1 MNTSIFKNIDTEEKA
16 YWLGFIYADGSVDNR
31 HKKLKVTLSDLD
43 KNHLLKLQ
51 KFLGHDK
58 PLYTYKEKTFNF
70 NSDYMCKPQVELSVY
85 SVELFN
91 SLQTFGIIP
100 NKTYNFCLDISSIPN
115 NLHKHFW
122 RGIIDG
128 DGCLVA
134 TDKSRV
140 LQLTGHKETCKM
152 FLDHIKQHFDT
163 NVSILPDGS
172 VFTVKFS
179 KTLAGK
185 IGRYFYEDST
195 IHLERKYEKAM
206 MITGSENPVVK
217 TPITVIHMGIFK
229 FHYDSIKSFCKEF
242 GLNYKNVYYGYKKY
256 NRYLDF
262 EFVSAT

>member
-134 TDKSRV
+134 TD
-140 LQLTGHKETCKM
+140 
-152 FLDHIKQHFDT
+152 
-163 NVSILPDGS
+163 
-172 VFTVKFS
+172 
-179 KTLAGK
+179 
-185 IGRYFYEDST
+185 
-195 IHLERKYEKAM
+195 
-206 MITGSENPVVK
+206 
-217 TPITVIHMGIFK
+217 
-229 FHYDSIKSFCKEF
+229 
-242 GLNYKNVYYGYKKY
+242 
-256 NRYLDF
+256 
-262 EFVSAT
+262 